1 MFVDNMVTH
10 SLSSYLN
17 YNQLPTSLVII
28 QCPFEKKMLLF
39 PQILVAVH

>member
-1 MFVDNMVTH
+1 MDMKMFVDNVVTH

-28 QCPFEKKMLLF
+28 QFPFEKKVIVL
-39 PQILVAVH
+39 